1 MSDFSIIG
9 NRTAMIDAA
18 AKTTGA
24 GKYTDDLSV
33 PGMLVG
39 KILHSPYPHARIRRI
54 DTSRAEKC
62 EGVVAVV
69 VGQDAPNPYGIL
81 PVGHDEYALALD
93 KVRYVG
99 DNVACVVAV
108 SESIAET
115 ALELIDVEY
124 EVLPA
129 YFDPEESMK
138 AVTDLIHD
146 SKPGNLEK
154 DYHHVFGD
162 PDQGFAGA
170 DQIAEARF
178 IANEVTHAAMEPHS
192 TLASFEID
200 PHTGKPGR
208 LTVWSSTQ
216 VPYYL
221 QHKLSLVLEMPM
233 AQIRVIKPLVGGG
246 FGGKSEV
253 IPLEIIAA
261 IAARKA
267 QAAVKITYTR
277 EEVFWAHRG
286 RPRTIIDLKTGVK
299 KDGRITAVK
308 ARVVQDGGAYCSY
321 GVVTILYSGALLGAL
336 YDIPN
341 IQYDG
346 YRVLTNKPACGAMRG
361 HGTVNVRFAFES
373 QLDELALAIGMDPAE
388 IRQRNLLQ
396 PPCITVNG
404 LRVQSYGLPECI
416 EKTVDRSGW
425 KQRKGKLP
433 RGRGLGIA
441 CSHYVSGAA
450 NSIIRSDMPHST
462 VNIKIDRDGGVVV
475 YTGASEIGQGSDT
488 MTAQIAAEVL
498 GCSLPRVRVI
508 AADTDLTPIDIGS
521 YSSRVTFM
529 AGNATLRAASEVK
542 RLIAAAAAKKMGCA
556 AEDLIFRNDQVLR
569 KNAAASVGELADKSV
584 RTTQDEASVSG
595 RVEGQILRGSLQ
607 QKRKEEGPKEKMSF
621 EEAVVAAIDFHGGLT
636 GTGSYAP
643 PQEARGGKHKGA
655 GVGPSPAYSY
665 SAQVAEVS
673 VDEETG
679 EVVVHKVWAAHDCG
693 RALNPVSVEGQI
705 IGSVWMGM
713 GQALTEE
720 MVWKDGMLM
729 NPGLLEY
736 RSPSSVES
744 PEVEPIIVESVDPEG
759 PFGAKECSEGS
770 LAATIPAIANAIYDA
785 VGVRLR
791 ESPFTPERVL
801 SALRA
806 KRNARALNL
815 TKVLTRLL
823 RHASANT
830 ADRCASKVRARNAT
844 RSIHRGEKCRPP
856 RAVPIEPYKVQTAP
870 AQNCR
875 RRNRVSRGTFDA
887 CRAWQLARA
896 GSNSHPNHCRRHRF
910 NSIDAAETI
919 RAGARSRSARNRSAA
934 RHPAAARRRRRNR
947 GPHHA
952 PRHRALRLSAPALCG
967 PHRSSGDRGIARTA
981 EHGHHRR

>member
-9 NRTAMIDAA
+9 KPIALIDSAG
-18 AKTTGA
+18 KTTGH

-33 PGMLVG
+33 PGMLIG
-39 KILHSPYPHARIRRI
+39 KILHSPYPHARIKHIDPRR
-54 DTSRAEKC
+54 ALAL
-62 EGVVAVV
+62 EGVVTVV
-69 VGQDAPNPYGIL
+69 TGVDAPNKYGIL
-81 PVGHDEYALALD
+81 PVGHDETALAVD

-99 DNVACVVAV
+99 DNVACVVAT
-108 SESIAET
+108 SESIAEQ
-115 ALELIDVEY
+115 AVELIDVEY
-124 EVLPA
+124 ELLPA

-138 AVTDLIHD
+138 ATSDLIHD
-146 SKPGNLEK
+146 HKANNLEK

-162 PDQGFAGA
+162 PDSAFANCDVVLENRYLAG
-170 DQIAEARF
+170 
-178 IANEVTHAAMEPHS
+178 EVTHAAMEPHS
-192 TLASFEID
+192 TLASFELD
-200 PHTGKPGR
+200 SQTGEMGR

-221 QHKLSLVLEMPM
+221 QHKLSLVLDMPM
-233 AQIRVIKPLVGGG
+233 QQIRVIKPLVGGG

-253 IPLEIIAA
+253 IPLEIISAV
-261 IAARKA
+261 AARKA
-267 QAAVKITYTR
+267 KAPVKITYTR

-286 RPRTIIDLKTGVK
+286 RPRTIIDLKTGVT
-299 KDGRITAVK
+299 KDGRIQSVAAKVI
-308 ARVVQDGGAYCSY
+308 QDGGAYCSY

-341 IQYDG
+341 IKYDG

-373 QLDELALAIGMDPAE
+373 QLDELAAAIGMDPAE
-388 IRQRNLLQ
+388 IRRINLLK
-396 PPCITVNG
+396 PPCVTVNN

-416 EKTVDRSGW
+416 DKVISRSGW
-425 KQRKGKLP
+425 HERRSKLP
-433 RGRGLGIA
+433 PARGMGMA

-475 YTGASEIGQGSDT
+475 YTGASDIGQGSDT
-488 MTAQIAAEVL
+488 MVAQIVAEVL
-498 GCSLPRVRVI
+498 GIGLGRIRVI

-529 AGNATLRAASEVK
+529 NGNASLRSAQDVRK
-542 RLIAAAAAKKMGCA
+542 KIAAAAAVKMNCA
-556 AEDLIFRNDQVLR
+556 PEDVMMRDDRVWKRGTAEPSTNGAHAEQILEKVDAPR
-569 KNAAASVGELADKSV
+569 GSV
-584 RTTQDEASVSG
+584 REVSG
-595 RVEGQILRGSLQ
+595 RVEGQTLRGSLQ
-607 QKRKEEGPKEKMSF
+607 QKRKEEGPKDSMSF
-621 EEAVVAAIDFHGGLT
+621 EEAVVAAIDFHGALT

-643 PQEARGGKHKGA
+643 PAEARGGKHKGA

-679 EVVVHKVWAAHDCG
+679 EVTVHKVWAAHDCG

-736 RSPSSVES
+736 RSPSAVES
-744 PEVEPIIVESVDPEG
+744 PEIEPIIVESVDPEG

-785 VGVRLR
+785 VGVRLH

-801 SALRA
+801 AALRA
-806 KRNARALNL
+806 KKQAKNLNL
-815 TKVLTRLL
+815 TDGIDPTAPTRFREHGGSLCFKGKGPE
-823 RHASANT
+823 RHPLDPS
-830 ADRCASKVRARNAT
+830 RQ
-844 RSIHRGEKCRPP
+844 
-856 RAVPIEPYKVQTAP
+856 AVPSP
-870 AQNCR
+870 
-875 RRNRVSRGTFDA
+875 G
-887 CRAWQLARA
+887 
-896 GSNSHPNHCRRHRF
+896 
-910 NSIDAAETI
+910 
-919 RAGARSRSARNRSAA
+919 
-934 RHPAAARRRRRNR
+934 
-947 GPHHA
+947 GP
-952 PRHRALRLSAPALCG
+952 
-967 PHRSSGDRGIARTA
+967 D
-981 EHGHHRR
+981 

>member
-1 MSDFSIIG
+1 MTDFSIIG
-9 NRTAMIDAA
+9 KPVAMVDAA
-18 AKTTGA
+18 GKTTGA
-24 GKYTDDLSV
+24 GKYTDDLTV

-39 KILHSPYPHARIRRI
+39 KILHSPYPHARIKDI
-54 DTSRAEKC
+54 DISRAATL
-62 EGVVAVV
+62 EGVVAIA
-69 VGQDAPNPYGIL
+69 VGKDAPKTYGIL
-81 PVGHDEYALALD
+81 PVGHDETALAVD
-93 KVRYVG
+93 KVRYIG
-99 DNVACVVAV
+99 DNVACVAAV
-108 SESIAET
+108 DEAT
-115 ALELIDVEY
+115 ADQALRIIDVEY

-138 AVTDLIHD
+138 AETDLIHD
-146 SKPGNLEK
+146 GKPHNLEK

-162 PDQGFAGA
+162 PEKALNEA
-170 DQIAEARF
+170 DCAVEGRF

-200 PHTGKPGR
+200 PHTGHPGR

-221 QHKLSLVLEMPM
+221 QHKLSLVLDMPM
-233 AQIRVIKPLVGGG
+233 SQIRVIKPLVGGG

-261 IAARKA
+261 VTARKA
-267 QAAVKITYTR
+267 KSPIKITYTR

-286 RPRTIIDLKTGVK
+286 RPRTIIDMKTGAN

-373 QLDELALAIGMDPAE
+373 QLDELSAKLGMDPAE
-388 IRQRNLLQ
+388 IRRRNLLK
-396 PPCITVNG
+396 PPCITING

-416 EKTVDRSGW
+416 DQVVTRSQW
-425 KQRKGKLP
+425 QERRGKLGK
-433 RGRGLGIA
+433 GRGLGIA

-498 GCSLPRVRVI
+498 GCSLGRVRVI

-529 AGNATLRAASEVK
+529 AGNATLRAAQEVRK
-542 RLIAAAAAKKMGCA
+542 QIASAAAGKLNCAPEDVVFREDAVSKKNYAGQGARATPVAATSA
-556 AEDLIFRNDQVLR
+556 AP
-569 KNAAASVGELADKSV
+569 
-584 RTTQDEASVSG
+584 SVSG

-607 QKRKEEGPKEKMSF
+607 QKRKDEGPKEWMTF
-621 EEAVVAAIDFHGGLT
+621 EEAVVAAIDFHGALT
-636 GTGSYAP
+636 GTGSYSP

-679 EVVVHKVWAAHDCG
+679 EVTVHKVWAAHDCG

-705 IGSVWMGM
+705 IGSVWMGL
-713 GQALTEE
+713 GQALQEE
-720 MVWKDGMLM
+720 MVWKDGLLM

-744 PEVEPIIVESVDPEG
+744 PIVEPIIVESVDPEG

-770 LAATIPAIANAIYDA
+770 LAATIPAISNAIYDA
-785 VGVRLR
+785 VGIRLH

-801 SALRA
+801 TALRA
-806 KRNARALNL
+806 RNN
-815 TKVLTRLL
+815 
-823 RHASANT
+823 
-830 ADRCASKVRARNAT
+830 
-844 RSIHRGEKCRPP
+844 EKLINMTDGIDP
-856 RAVPIEPYKVQTAP
+856 TAP
-870 AQNCR
+870 AR
-875 RRNRVSRGTFDA
+875 FREHGGSLWFRGK
-887 CRAWQLARA
+887 
-896 GSNSHPNHCRRHRF
+896 GPRRHPL
-910 NSIDAAETI
+910 D
-919 RAGARSRSARNRSAA
+919 
-934 RHPAAARRRRRNR
+934 PARRQV
-947 GPHHA
+947 
-952 PRHRALRLSAPALCG
+952 
-967 PHRSSGDRGIARTA
+967 TA
-981 EHGHHRR
+981 EVGGDD

>member
-1 MSDFSIIG
+1 MGNDQKPTTTDGFSVIG
-9 NRTAMIDAA
+9 KATAMVDAA
-18 AKTTGA
+18 GKSTGA
-24 GKYTDDLSV
+24 GKYADDLSL
-33 PGMLVG
+33 PGMLIG
-39 KILHSPYPHARIRRI
+39 KILHSPYPHARLKRI
-54 DTSRAEKC
+54 DTSRAEKVD
-62 EGVVAVV
+62 GVVAVV
-69 VGQDAPNPYGIL
+69 TGKDAPNAYGIL
-81 PVGHDEYALALD
+81 PVGHDEHAMATD

-99 DNVACVVAV
+99 DNIACVIAV
-108 SESIAET
+108 DEATAEK
-115 ALELIDVEY
+115 ALELIDIDY

-138 AVTDLIHD
+138 AQADFIHEN
-146 SKPGNLEK
+146 KPGNLEK
-154 DYHHVFGD
+154 DYHHVFGN
-162 PDQGFAGA
+162 PDKALA
-170 DQIAEARF
+170 EAAHVCEARF
-178 IANEVTHAAMEPHS
+178 VANEVTHGAMEPHS

-200 PHTGKPGR
+200 PHTGNMGR

-233 AQIRVIKPLVGGG
+233 SQIRVIKPLVGGG

-253 IPLEIIAA
+253 IPLEITAA
-261 IAARKA
+261 VAARAAKA
-267 QAAVKITYTR
+267 PVKITYTR

-286 RPRTIIDLKTGVK
+286 RPRTIVDLKTGVD
-299 KDGRITAVK
+299 KDGHILAVK

-346 YRVLTNKPACGAMRG
+346 YRVLTNKPVCGAMRG

-373 QLDELALAIGMDPAE
+373 QLDELAAKLQMDPAE
-388 IRQRNLLQ
+388 IRQRNLLK

-404 LRVQSYGLPECI
+404 LRVQSYGLPEC
-416 EKTVDRSGW
+416 VDKVVERSEW
-425 KQRKGKLP
+425 NIRKGKLP

-475 YTGASEIGQGSDT
+475 YTGASDIGQGSDT
-488 MTAQIAAEVL
+488 MVAQIASEVL
-498 GCSLPRVRVI
+498 GCSMSRVKVI

-529 AGNATLRAASEVK
+529 NGNATLRAAQDVK
-542 RLIAAAAAKKMGCA
+542 KQISLAAAKKLNCA
-556 AEDLIFRNDQVLR
+556 VEDLVFR
-569 KNAAASVGELADKSV
+569 EDKV
-584 RTTQDEASVSG
+584 RPKDFEERSAHPGQAGASVSG

-607 QKRKEEGPKEKMSF
+607 QKRKDEGPKDQLTF
-621 EEAVVAAIDFHGGLT
+621 EEAVVATIDFHGALS

-643 PQEARGGKHKGA
+643 PPEARGGKHKGA

-679 EVVVHKVWAAHDCG
+679 EVTVHKVWASHDCG

-729 NPGLLEY
+729 NPGMLEY

-744 PEVEPIIVESVDPEG
+744 PDIEPIIVESVDPEG

-785 VGVRLR
+785 VGVRLH

-806 KRNARALNL
+806 KKNLKAINL
-815 TKVLTRLL
+815 TEGV
-823 RHASANT
+823 
-830 ADRCASKVRARNAT
+830 D
-844 RSIHRGEKCRPP
+844 P
-856 RAVPIEPYKVQTAP
+856 TAP
-870 AQNCR
+870 AR
-875 RRNRVSRGTFDA
+875 FREHGGSLWFRGKGPVRHALDPSRKE
-887 CRAWQLARA
+887 
-896 GSNSHPNHCRRHRF
+896 S
-910 NSIDAAETI
+910 
-919 RAGARSRSARNRSAA
+919 
-934 RHPAAARRRRRNR
+934 PAA
-947 GPHHA
+947 
-952 PRHRALRLSAPALCG
+952 
-967 PHRSSGDRGIARTA
+967 I
-981 EHGHHRR
+981 

>member
-1 MSDFSIIG
+1 MSSEFAVIG
-9 NRTAMIDAA
+9 KPTAMVDAA
-18 AKTTGA
+18 EKTTGS

-39 KILHSPYPHARIRRI
+39 KILHSPYPHARIKAI
-54 DTSRAEKC
+54 DTSKAQKLD
-62 EGVVAVV
+62 GVVAVA
-69 VGQDAPNPYGIL
+69 VGKDAPKTYGIL
-81 PVGHDEYALALD
+81 PVGHDEYPLALD

-99 DNVACVVAV
+99 DNVACVVAT
-108 SESIAET
+108 SEAIAER
-115 ALELIDVEY
+115 ALELIDVDY
-124 EVLPA
+124 EVLPG

-138 AVTDLIHD
+138 AESDLIHD
-146 SKPGNLEK
+146 HKPNNIEK

-162 PDQGFAGA
+162 PEKGFTEA

-178 IANEVTHAAMEPHS
+178 ISNEVTHAAMEPHS

-267 QAAVKITYTR
+267 QAPVKITYTR

-341 IQYDG
+341 IQFDG

-373 QLDELALAIGMDPAE
+373 QLDELASAIGMDPAE
-388 IRQRNLLQ
+388 IRRRNLLQ
-396 PPCITVNG
+396 SPCITVNG

-416 EKTVDRSGW
+416 EKTVERSGW
-425 KQRKGKLP
+425 KERKGKLAK
-433 RGRGLGIA
+433 GRGLGIA

-488 MTAQIAAEVL
+488 MTAQVAAETL
-498 GCSLPRVRVI
+498 GCSLSRVRVV

-529 AGNATLRAASEVK
+529 AGNATLRAAAEVK
-542 RLIAAAAAKKMGCA
+542 KLIAAAAAKKMSCDPGDVVIRDDRVSREA
-556 AEDLIFRNDQVLR
+556 RVDTDTV
-569 KNAAASVGELADKSV
+569 V
-584 RTTQDEASVSG
+584 RPAQEGSATSVSG

-607 QKRKEEGPKEKMSF
+607 QKRKEEGPKDSMTF
-621 EEAVVAAIDFHGGLT
+621 EEAVVAAIDFHGALT

-643 PQEARGGKHKGA
+643 PAEARGGKHKGA

-679 EVVVHKVWAAHDCG
+679 EVTVHKVWAAHDCG

-785 VGVRLR
+785 VGVRLH

-801 SALRA
+801 AALRA
-806 KRNARALNL
+806 KEKAKTLNL
-815 TKVLTRLL
+815 TEGI
-823 RHASANT
+823 
-830 ADRCASKVRARNAT
+830 D
-844 RSIHRGEKCRPP
+844 P
-856 RAVPIEPYKVQTAP
+856 TAP
-870 AQNCR
+870 TR
-875 RRNRVSRGTFDA
+875 FREHG
-887 CRAWQLARA
+887 
-896 GSNSHPNHCRRHRF
+896 GSLWFKGKGP
-910 NSIDAAETI
+910 E
-919 RAGARSRSARNRSAA
+919 
-934 RHPAAARRRRRNR
+934 RHPLDPSRQAE
-947 GPHHA
+947 A
-952 PRHRALRLSAPALCG
+952 PVGGA
-967 PHRSSGDRGIARTA
+967 D
-981 EHGHHRR
+981 

>member
-1 MSDFSIIG
+1 MNNGFAIIG
-9 NRTAMIDAA
+9 KPIAMVDAA
-18 AKTTGA
+18 GKTTGA
-24 GKYTDDLSV
+24 GKYADDLSL
-33 PGMLVG
+33 PGMMVG

-54 DTSRAEKC
+54 DASRAEKLD
-62 EGVVAVV
+62 GVVAVV
-69 VGQDAPNPYGIL
+69 IGKDAPNPYGIL
-81 PVGHDEYALALD
+81 PVGHDEHALALD

-99 DNVACVVAV
+99 DNLACVVAV
-108 SESIAET
+108 NDAT
-115 ALELIDVEY
+115 ADKALELIDVDY

-138 AVTDLIHD
+138 AETDLIHEN
-146 SKPGNLEK
+146 KPNNLEK

-162 PDQGFAGA
+162 PDKGFAEA
-170 DQIAEARF
+170 DQIEEARF

-200 PHTGKPGR
+200 PHTGTMGR

-233 AQIRVIKPLVGGG
+233 SQIRVIKPLVGGG

-261 IAARKA
+261 VAARKA
-267 QAAVKITYTR
+267 KAPVKITYSR

-286 RPRTIIDLKTGVK
+286 RPRTIVDLKTGVR
-299 KDGRITAVK
+299 KDGSITAVK
-308 ARVVQDGGAYCSY
+308 ARVIQDGGAYCSY

-373 QLDELALAIGMDPAE
+373 QLDELAAKIGMDPAE
-388 IRQRNLLQ
+388 IRRRNLLQ
-396 PPCITVNG
+396 PPCVTVNG

-416 EKTVDRSGW
+416 DQVVDRSGW
-425 KQRKGKLP
+425 KQRKGRLP
-433 RGRGLGIA
+433 RGRGLGVA

-462 VNIKIDRDGGVVV
+462 VNIKIDRDGGVVI
-475 YTGASEIGQGSDT
+475 YTGASDIGQGSDT
-488 MTAQIAAEVL
+488 MVAQIAAEVL
-498 GCSLPRVRVI
+498 GCSLSRVKVV

-529 AGNATLRAASEVK
+529 NGNATLRAAEDVK
-542 RLIAAAAAKKMGCA
+542 KQIASAAARKMNCRV
-556 AEDLIFRNDQVLR
+556 EDLLFRDDRIVNR
-569 KNAAASVGELADKSV
+569 AANKSAGEGAGATRDSAA
-584 RTTQDEASVSG
+584 QDASVSG

-607 QKRKEEGPKEKMSF
+607 QKRKDEGPRNSMTF
-621 EEAVVAAIDFHGGLT
+621 EEAVVAAIDFHGALS

-643 PQEARGGKHKGA
+643 PPEARGGKHKGA

-679 EVVVHKVWAAHDCG
+679 EVTVHKVWAAHDCG

-785 VGVRLR
+785 VGVRVH

-801 SALRA
+801 AALRA
-806 KRNARALNL
+806 QKNAKPINL
-815 TKVLTRLL
+815 TEGVDP
-823 RHASANT
+823 A
-830 ADRCASKVRARNAT
+830 
-844 RSIHRGEKCRPP
+844 
-856 RAVPIEPYKVQTAP
+856 AP
-870 AQNCR
+870 AR
-875 RRNRVSRGTFDA
+875 FREHGGSLWYRGK
-887 CRAWQLARA
+887 
-896 GSNSHPNHCRRHRF
+896 GP
-910 NSIDAAETI
+910 E
-919 RAGARSRSARNRSAA
+919 
-934 RHPAAARRRRRNR
+934 RHPLDPARREEN
-947 GPHHA
+947 A
-952 PRHRALRLSAPALCG
+952 
-967 PHRSSGDRGIARTA
+967 
-981 EHGHHRR
+981 

>member
-1 MSDFSIIG
+1 MTNFSIIG
-9 NRTAMIDAA
+9 KPIAMVDAA
-18 AKTTGA
+18 GKTTGA
-24 GKYTDDLSV
+24 GKYTDDLSI
-33 PGMLVG
+33 PGMLIG
-39 KILHSPYPHARIRRI
+39 KILHSPHPHARIKHI
-54 DTSRAEKC
+54 DATRAEQL
-62 EGVVAVV
+62 EGVIGVIT
-69 VGQDAPNPYGIL
+69 GKDAPNPYGIL
-81 PVGHDEYALALD
+81 PVGHDEHALALD

-99 DNVACVVAV
+99 DNVTCVAAID
-108 SESIAET
+108 ESTAEK

-124 EVLPA
+124 EILPA

-138 AVTDLIHD
+138 AERDLIHD
-146 SKPGNLEK
+146 NKPHNLEK

-162 PDQGFAGA
+162 PDQGFADA
-170 DQIAEARF
+170 DHIAEARF

-192 TLASFEID
+192 TLASFELD
-200 PHTGKPGR
+200 SQTGQLGR

-233 AQIRVIKPLVGGG
+233 SQIRVIKPLVGGG

-267 QAAVKITYTR
+267 KAPVKITYTR

-286 RPRTIIDLKTGVK
+286 RPRTIIDLKTGVTH
-299 KDGRITAVK
+299 DGRITAVK
-308 ARVVQDGGAYCSY
+308 ARVVQDGGGYCSY

-346 YRVLTNKPACGAMRG
+346 FRVLTNKPACGAMRG

-373 QLDELALAIGMDPAE
+373 QLDELAAKLKMDAAE
-388 IRQRNLLQ
+388 IRRRNLLQ
-396 PPCITVNG
+396 PPCVTVNG

-416 EKTVDRSGW
+416 DKVVERSGW
-425 KQRKGKLP
+425 KARKGNLP
-433 RGRGLGIA
+433 KSRGLGIA

-488 MTAQIAAEVL
+488 MSAQIAAEVL
-498 GCSLPRVRVI
+498 GCSLARVKIV

-529 AGNATLRAASEVK
+529 AGNATLRAAEQVK
-542 RLIAAAAAKKMGCA
+542 KEIAAAAAKKMNCA
-556 AEDLIFRNDQVLR
+556 PEELVFQNDVVSK
-569 KNAAASVGELADKSV
+569 KNHEGAPSLPDFGKGGDFDVS
-584 RTTQDEASVSG
+584 TSG
-595 RVEGQILRGSLQ
+595 RVENQILRGSLQ
-607 QKRKEEGPKEKMSF
+607 QKRKEQDEGHRNSLTF
-621 EEAVVAAIDFHGGLT
+621 EEAVVAAIDFHGALT

-643 PQEARGGKHKGA
+643 PPEARGGKHKGA

-665 SAQVAEVS
+665 SAQVAEVT
-673 VDEETG
+673 VDEDTG
-679 EVVVHKVWAAHDCG
+679 EVTVHKVWAAHDCG

-720 MVWKDGMLM
+720 MIWKDGLLM

-744 PEVEPIIVESVDPEG
+744 PEVEPIIVESIDPEG

-785 VGVRLR
+785 VGIRLH
-791 ESPFTPERVL
+791 ECPFTPERVL
-801 SALRA
+801 AALRA
-806 KRNARALNL
+806 KNNAKALNL
-815 TKVLTRLL
+815 TEGV
-823 RHASANT
+823 
-830 ADRCASKVRARNAT
+830 D
-844 RSIHRGEKCRPP
+844 P
-856 RAVPIEPYKVQTAP
+856 TAP
-870 AQNCR
+870 A
-875 RRNRVSRGTFDA
+875 
-887 CRAWQLARA
+887 
-896 GSNSHPNHCRRHRF
+896 RF
-910 NSIDAAETI
+910 REHG
-919 RAGARSRSARNRSAA
+919 GALCFKGKGPE
-934 RHPAAARRRRRNR
+934 RHPAD
-947 GPHHA
+947 
-952 PRHRALRLSAPALCG
+952 SV
-967 PHRSSGDRGIARTA
+967 RT
-981 EHGHHRR
+981 E

>member
-1 MSDFSIIG
+1 MSEFSVIG
-9 NRTAMIDAA
+9 KRIAMIDAA
-18 AKTTGA
+18 GKTTGA
-24 GKYTDDLSV
+24 GKYTDDLSL
-33 PGMLVG
+33 PGMLIG
-39 KILHSPYPHARIRRI
+39 KILHSPHPHARIKRI
-54 DTSRAEKC
+54 DPTRAEKL
-62 EGVVAVV
+62 ESVVAVV
-69 VGQDAPNPYGIL
+69 IGQDAPKTYGIL
-81 PVGHDEYALALD
+81 PVGHDEYPLALD

-99 DNVACVVAV
+99 DNVACVVATT
-108 SESIAET
+108 EAIAEK
-115 ALELIDVEY
+115 ALELIDVDY

-138 AVTDLIHD
+138 AERDLIHD
-146 SKPGNLEK
+146 NKPHNLEK
-154 DYHHVFGD
+154 DYHHAFGD
-162 PDQGFAGA
+162 PEKGFAEA
-170 DQIAEARF
+170 DHIEEARF

-192 TLASFEID
+192 TLAAFEID
-200 PHTGKPGR
+200 SQTGKPGR

-233 AQIRVIKPLVGGG
+233 SQIRVIKPLVGGG

-261 IAARKA
+261 VAARKA
-267 QAAVKITYTR
+267 QRPVKITYTR

-299 KDGRITAVK
+299 NDGRITAVK
-308 ARVVQDGGAYCSY
+308 ACVVQDGGGYCSY

-373 QLDELALAIGMDPAE
+373 QLDELAVKLKIDPAE
-388 IRQRNLLQ
+388 IRRRNLLR

-416 EKTVDRSGW
+416 DKVTERSRW
-425 KQRKGKLP
+425 KDRKGKMP
-433 RGRGLGIA
+433 KGRGLGVA

-462 VNIKIDRDGGVVV
+462 VNLKIDRDGGVVV
-475 YTGASEIGQGSDT
+475 YTGASDIGQGSDT
-488 MTAQIAAEVL
+488 MVAQIAAEVL
-498 GCSLPRVRVI
+498 GCSLSRVRVV

-529 AGNATLRAASEVK
+529 AGNATLRAATEVK
-542 RLIAAAAAKKMGCA
+542 KLIAAAAAKKMACA
-556 AEDLIFRNDQVLR
+556 AEDLTFQNELVSR
-569 KNAAASVGELADKSV
+569 KDHVGTDAFARPAEQSSA
-584 RTTQDEASVSG
+584 ASVSG

-607 QKRKEEGPKEKMSF
+607 QKRKEEGPKDSMSF
-621 EEAVVAAIDFHGGLT
+621 EEAVVAAIDFHGALT

-643 PQEARGGKHKGA
+643 PAEARGGKHKGA

-665 SAQVAEVS
+665 SAQVAEVT

-679 EVVVHKVWAAHDCG
+679 EVTVHKVWAAHDCG

-744 PEVEPIIVESVDPEG
+744 PEIEPIIVESIDPEG

-785 VGVRLR
+785 VGVRLH

-801 SALRA
+801 AALRA
-806 KRNARALNL
+806 RKQAKNLNL
-815 TKVLTRLL
+815 T
-823 RHASANT
+823 
-830 ADRCASKVRARNAT
+830 
-844 RSIHRGEKCRPP
+844 E
-856 RAVPIEPYKVQTAP
+856 
-870 AQNCR
+870 
-875 RRNRVSRGTFDA
+875 
-887 CRAWQLARA
+887 
-896 GSNSHPNHCRRHRF
+896 
-910 NSIDAAETI
+910 
-919 RAGARSRSARNRSAA
+919 
-934 RHPAAARRRRRNR
+934 
-947 GPHHA
+947 
-952 PRHRALRLSAPALCG
+952 
-967 PHRSSGDRGIARTA
+967 
-981 EHGHHRR
+981 

>member
-1 MSDFSIIG
+1 MTDFSIIG
-9 NRTAMIDAA
+9 KSIAMVDAA
-18 AKTTGA
+18 GKTTGS
-24 GKYTDDLSV
+24 GKYADDLTA
-33 PGMLVG
+33 PGMLIG
-39 KILHSPYPHARIRRI
+39 KILHSPYPHARIKRI
-54 DTSRAEKC
+54 DTSRAEKL
-62 EGVVAVV
+62 EGVVTVV
-69 VGQDAPNPYGIL
+69 VGTDAPNPYGIL

-99 DNVACVVAV
+99 DNVACVAAV
-108 SESIAET
+108 DEATAEK

-129 YFDPEESMK
+129 YFDPEDSMK
-138 AVTDLIHD
+138 AETNLIHD
-146 SKPGNLEK
+146 NKPHNIEK

-162 PDQGFAGA
+162 PDKGFAEA
-170 DQIAEARF
+170 DHIAEARF
-178 IANEVTHAAMEPHS
+178 IANEVTHAAMEPHA
-192 TLASFEID
+192 TLAAFEID
-200 PHTGKPGR
+200 PQTGNPGR
-208 LTVWSSTQ
+208 LIVQSSTQ

-233 AQIRVIKPLVGGG
+233 SQIRVIKPLVGGG

-267 QAAVKITYTR
+267 KAPVKVTYTR

-286 RPRTIIDLKTGVK
+286 RPRTIVDLKTGVK
-299 KDGRITAVK
+299 KDGSITAVK

-346 YRVLTNKPACGAMRG
+346 YRVLTNKPVCGAMRG
-361 HGTVNVRFAFES
+361 HGTVNVRFAFET
-373 QLDELALAIGMDPAE
+373 QLDELAAAIGMDPAE
-388 IRQRNLLQ
+388 IRQHNLLK
-396 PPCITVNG
+396 PPCVTVNG

-416 EKTVDRSGW
+416 EKVVERSGW
-425 KQRKGKLP
+425 KQRKGKMP
-433 RGRGLGIA
+433 KGRGLGVA

-475 YTGASEIGQGSDT
+475 YTGASDIGQGSDT
-488 MTAQIAAEVL
+488 MVAQVTAETL
-498 GCSLPRVRVI
+498 GCSLGRVKVI

-529 AGNATLRAASEVK
+529 NGNATLRAAQDVK
-542 RLIAAAAAKKMGCA
+542 KQIALAAARKMNCEVEELA
-556 AEDLIFRNDQVLR
+556 FRDDTVTR
-569 KNAAASVGELADKSV
+569 KNGHVGTAAHGRPVEQSS
-584 RTTQDEASVSG
+584 TASVSG
-595 RVEGQILRGSLQ
+595 HVEGQILRGSLQ
-607 QKRKEEGPKEKMSF
+607 QKRKDEGPKDKLSF
-621 EEAVVAAIDFHGGLT
+621 EEAVVAAIDFHGALS

-643 PQEARGGKHKGA
+643 PPDARGGKHKGA

-679 EVVVHKVWAAHDCG
+679 EVTVHKVWASHDCG

-744 PEVEPIIVESVDPEG
+744 PEVEAIIVESIDPEG

-770 LAATIPAIANAIYDA
+770 LAATIPAISNAIYDA
-785 VGVRLR
+785 VGVRLH
-791 ESPFTPERVL
+791 ECPFTPERVL
-801 SALRA
+801 AALRA
-806 KRNARALNL
+806 KKNAKHINL
-815 TKVLTRLL
+815 TEGVDPTSPARFREHGGSLWFRGKGPE
-823 RHASANT
+823 RHALDPSRRDT
-830 ADRCASKVRARNAT
+830 
-844 RSIHRGEKCRPP
+844 
-856 RAVPIEPYKVQTAP
+856 P
-870 AQNCR
+870 AI
-875 RRNRVSRGTFDA
+875 
-887 CRAWQLARA
+887 A
-896 GSNSHPNHCRRHRF
+896 G
-910 NSIDAAETI
+910 
-919 RAGARSRSARNRSAA
+919 
-934 RHPAAARRRRRNR
+934 
-947 GPHHA
+947 
-952 PRHRALRLSAPALCG
+952 
-967 PHRSSGDRGIARTA
+967 GDD
-981 EHGHHRR
+981 

>member
-1 MSDFSIIG
+1 MPTTNDEGPTTAFSIIG
-9 NRTAMIDAA
+9 KPTAMIDAA
-18 AKTTGA
+18 EKTTGA

-33 PGMLVG
+33 PGMLIG
-39 KILHSPYPHARIRRI
+39 KILHSPYPHARIKRI
-54 DTSRAEKC
+54 DTSHAEQLD
-62 EGVVAVV
+62 GVVAVV
-69 VGQDAPNPYGIL
+69 VGQDAPKTYGIL
-81 PVGHDEYALALD
+81 PVGHDEYPLALD

-99 DNVACVVAV
+99 DNVACVVAT
-108 SESIAET
+108 SEAIAEK
-115 ALELIDVEY
+115 ALELIDVDY

-138 AVTDLIHD
+138 ATTDLIHD
-146 SKPGNLEK
+146 NKPNNLEK

-162 PDQGFAGA
+162 PENGFADA

-233 AQIRVIKPLVGGG
+233 QQIRVIKPLVGGG

-261 IAARKA
+261 VAARKA
-267 QAAVKITYTR
+267 QAPVKITYTR

-299 KDGRITAVK
+299 NDGRITGVK
-308 ARVVQDGGAYCSY
+308 ARVIQDGGAYCSY

-373 QLDELALAIGMDPAE
+373 QLDELAVKIGMDPAE
-388 IRQRNLLQ
+388 IRQRNLLK

-416 EKTVDRSGW
+416 EKTVARSGW

-433 RGRGLGIA
+433 KGRGLGIA

-488 MTAQIAAEVL
+488 MTAQVAAEVL
-498 GCSLPRVRVI
+498 GCSLSRVRVI

-529 AGNATLRAASEVK
+529 AGNATMRAAEEVK
-542 RLIAAAAAKKMGCA
+542 KLIVAAAAKKMGCGV
-556 AEDLIFRNDQVLR
+556 EDLIFRDDAVVKGSRSSEALSGQPSPGPDGRMRPSPPGLSR
-569 KNAAASVGELADKSV
+569 SQAAG
-584 RTTQDEASVSG
+584 QASVSG
-595 RVEGQILRGSLQ
+595 HVDGQILRGSLQ
-607 QKRKEEGPKEKMSF
+607 QKRKDEGPKDAMTF
-621 EEAVVAAIDFHGGLT
+621 EEAVVAAIDFHGALT

-643 PQEARGGKHKGA
+643 PLEARGGRHKGA

-673 VDEETG
+673 VDGETG
-679 EVVVHKVWAAHDCG
+679 EVTVHKVWAAHDCG

-744 PEVEPIIVESVDPEG
+744 PEVEPIIVESIDPEG

-785 VGVRLR
+785 VGVRLH

-801 SALRA
+801 AALRA
-806 KRNARALNL
+806 KGSAKSINL
-815 TKVLTRLL
+815 TEGVDPT
-823 RHASANT
+823 S
-830 ADRCASKVRARNAT
+830 
-844 RSIHRGEKCRPP
+844 P
-856 RAVPIEPYKVQTAP
+856 Q
-870 AQNCR
+870 
-875 RRNRVSRGTFDA
+875 
-887 CRAWQLARA
+887 
-896 GSNSHPNHCRRHRF
+896 RF
-910 NSIDAAETI
+910 
-919 RAGARSRSARNRSAA
+919 R
-934 RHPAAARRRRRNR
+934 
-947 GPHHA
+947 
-952 PRHRALRLSAPALCG
+952 
-967 PHRSSGDRGIARTA
+967 
-981 EHGHHRR
+981 EHGGSLWFKGKGPERHSLDPSRRETPAGGAD

>member
-1 MSDFSIIG
+1 MNTFSIIG
-9 NRTAMIDAA
+9 KPTAMIDAA
-18 AKTTGA
+18 QKTTGA
-24 GKYTDDLSV
+24 GKYTDDLSL

-39 KILHSPYPHARIRRI
+39 KILHSPYPHARIKRI
-54 DTSRAEKC
+54 DTSRAEKY

-69 VGQDAPNPYGIL
+69 IGPDAPNPYGIL

-108 SESIAET
+108 SESIAER
-115 ALELIDVEY
+115 ALEFIDVDY

-138 AVTDLIHD
+138 AQTDLIHD
-146 SKPGNLEK
+146 SKPANLEK

-162 PDQGFAGA
+162 PDQGFADA
-170 DQIAEARF
+170 DHVAEARF

-192 TLASFEID
+192 TLASFELD

-233 AQIRVIKPLVGGG
+233 SQIRVIKPLVGGG

-261 IAARKA
+261 VAARKA
-267 QAAVKITYTR
+267 QAPVKITYTR

-299 KDGRITAVK
+299 QDGRITAVK

-373 QLDELALAIGMDPAE
+373 QLDELATTIGIDPAE

-433 RGRGLGIA
+433 KGRGLGIA

-529 AGNATLRAASEVK
+529 AGNATLRAAEEVK
-542 RLIAAAAAKKMGCA
+542 KLIAAAAAKKMGCLP
-556 AEDLIFRNDQVLR
+556 EDLIFRDDGVR
-569 KNAAASVGELADKSV
+569 KKVHVAAPGRPAEQSSA
-584 RTTQDEASVSG
+584 ASVSG

-607 QKRKEEGPKEKMSF
+607 QKRKEEGPKDSMSF
-621 EEAVVAAIDFHGGLT
+621 EEAVVAAIDFHGALT

-643 PQEARGGKHKGA
+643 PPEARGGKYKGS

-679 EVVVHKVWAAHDCG
+679 EVIVHKVWAAHDCG

-785 VGVRLR
+785 VGVRLH

-801 SALRA
+801 AALRA
-806 KRNARALNL
+806 QKNAKALNL
-815 TKVLTRLL
+815 TEGVDPT
-823 RHASANT
+823 S
-830 ADRCASKVRARNAT
+830 
-844 RSIHRGEKCRPP
+844 P
-856 RAVPIEPYKVQTAP
+856 
-870 AQNCR
+870 
-875 RRNRVSRGTFDA
+875 NRFREHG
-887 CRAWQLARA
+887 
-896 GSNSHPNHCRRHRF
+896 GSLCFKGKGP
-910 NSIDAAETI
+910 E
-919 RAGARSRSARNRSAA
+919 
-934 RHPAAARRRRRNR
+934 RHPLDPSRREPPSVA
-947 GPHHA
+947 GGA
-952 PRHRALRLSAPALCG
+952 
-967 PHRSSGDRGIARTA
+967 D
-981 EHGHHRR
+981 

>member
-1 MSDFSIIG
+1 MSYDFSIIG
-9 NRTAMIDAA
+9 KPTAMVDAA
-18 AKTTGA
+18 EKTTG
-24 GKYTDDLSV
+24 GRKYADDLTV
-33 PGMLVG
+33 PGMLTG
-39 KILHSPYPHARIRRI
+39 KILHSPYPHARLKRI
-54 DTSRAEKC
+54 DTSRAETLD
-62 EGVVAVV
+62 GVVAVV
-69 VGQDAPNPYGIL
+69 IGKDAPNPYGIL
-81 PVGHDEYALALD
+81 PVGHDEHALALD

-108 SESIAET
+108 SESIAEQ
-115 ALELIDVEY
+115 ALELIDVDY

-138 AVTDLIHD
+138 AKSDLIHD
-146 SKPGNLEK
+146 NKPGNLEK

-162 PDQGFAGA
+162 PGKGFAEA
-170 DQIAEARF
+170 DHVAEARF
-178 IANEVTHAAMEPHS
+178 IANEVTHAAMEPHC
-192 TLASFEID
+192 TLASFELD
-200 PHTGKPGR
+200 PHTGKRGR

-261 IAARKA
+261 VAARKA
-267 QAAVKITYTR
+267 QAPVKITYTR

-286 RPRTIIDLKTGVK
+286 RPRTIIDLKTGIK
-299 KDGRITAVK
+299 NDGRITSVR

-373 QLDELALAIGMDPAE
+373 QLDELAAKIGMDPAE

-416 EKTVDRSGW
+416 EKTVERSGW

-433 RGRGLGIA
+433 KGRGLGIA

-488 MTAQIAAEVL
+488 MTAQVSAEVL
-498 GCSLPRVRVI
+498 GCSLARVRII

-529 AGNATLRAASEVK
+529 AGNATLRAAEDVK
-542 RLIAAAAAKKMGCA
+542 KRIAAAAAKKMNCA
-556 AEDLIFRNDQVLR
+556 AEDLVFRDDLVFKKGSAPPLAE
-569 KNAAASVGELADKSV
+569 KDAAEEVEV
-584 RTTQDEASVSG
+584 TQAGASVSG

-607 QKRKEEGPKEKMSF
+607 QKRKEEGPREWMTF
-621 EEAVVAAIDFHGGLT
+621 EEAVVAAIDFHGTLT

-643 PQEARGGKHKGA
+643 PQEARGGKHKGG

-673 VDEETG
+673 VDEDTG
-679 EVVVHKVWAAHDCG
+679 EVTVHKVWAAHDCG

-729 NPGLLEY
+729 NAGMLEY
-736 RSPSSVES
+736 RSPSAVES
-744 PEVEPIIVESVDPEG
+744 PEVEPIIVESIDPEG

-785 VGVRLR
+785 VGVRLH

-801 SALRA
+801 AALRA
-806 KRNARALNL
+806 KRNDKALNL
-815 TKVLTRLL
+815 TEGVDPTAPTRFREHGGSLCFKGKGPE
-823 RHASANT
+823 RHALDPAHREAPLAGG
-830 ADRCASKVRARNAT
+830 AD
-844 RSIHRGEKCRPP
+844 
-856 RAVPIEPYKVQTAP
+856 
-870 AQNCR
+870 
-875 RRNRVSRGTFDA
+875 
-887 CRAWQLARA
+887 
-896 GSNSHPNHCRRHRF
+896 
-910 NSIDAAETI
+910 
-919 RAGARSRSARNRSAA
+919 
-934 RHPAAARRRRRNR
+934 
-947 GPHHA
+947 
-952 PRHRALRLSAPALCG
+952 
-967 PHRSSGDRGIARTA
+967 
-981 EHGHHRR
+981 

>member
-9 NRTAMIDAA
+9 KPTAMVDAA
-18 AKTTGA
+18 EKTTGA
-24 GKYTDDLSV
+24 GKYTDDLTA
-33 PGMLVG
+33 PGMLIG
-39 KILHSPYPHARIRRI
+39 KILHSPFPHARIKSI
-54 DTSRAEKC
+54 DTSRAEAI
-62 EGVVAVV
+62 EGVVTVV
-69 VGQDAPNPYGIL
+69 IGKDAPNPYGIL
-81 PVGHDEYALALD
+81 PVGHDEHALAIE

-108 SESIAET
+108 SESIAEK
-115 ALELIDVEY
+115 AADLIDVEY
-124 EVLPA
+124 EVLPS

-138 AVTDLIHD
+138 AQTDLIHD
-146 SKPGNLEK
+146 NKPNNLEK
-154 DYHHVFGD
+154 DYHHAFGD
-162 PDQGFAGA
+162 PDKGFADA
-170 DQIAEARF
+170 DHVAEARF
-178 IANEVTHAAMEPHS
+178 IAGEVTHAAMEPHS
-192 TLASFEID
+192 TLASFELD
-200 PHTGKPGR
+200 PHTGKLGR

-233 AQIRVIKPLVGGG
+233 QQIRVIKPLVGGG

-261 IAARKA
+261 VAARKA
-267 QAAVKITYTR
+267 LAPVKITYTR

-286 RPRTIIDLKTGVK
+286 RPRTIIDLKTGIK
-299 KDGRITAVK
+299 NDGSITSVK
-308 ARVVQDGGAYCSY
+308 ACVVQDGGAYCSY

-373 QLDELALAIGMDPAE
+373 QLDELAAMIGMDPAE
-388 IRQRNLLQ
+388 IRQRNLLK

-416 EKTVDRSGW
+416 EKTVERSDW
-425 KQRKGKLP
+425 KNRKGKLP

-498 GCSLPRVRVI
+498 GCSLTRVRVI

-529 AGNATLRAASEVK
+529 AGNATLRAAADVK
-542 RLIAAAAAKKMGCA
+542 TRIAAAAAKKMNCA
-556 AEDLIFRNDQVLR
+556 AEELIFREDTVTR
-569 KNAAASVGELADKSV
+569 KNGHLGTAALDRPAEQSS
-584 RTTQDEASVSG
+584 ASVSG
-595 RVEGQILRGSLQ
+595 HVEGQILRGSLQ
-607 QKRKEEGPKEKMSF
+607 QKRKEEGPKDRMTF
-621 EEAVVAAIDFHGGLT
+621 EEAVVAAIDFHGTLT

-643 PQEARGGKHKGA
+643 PPEARGGRHKGG

-679 EVVVHKVWAAHDCG
+679 EVTVHKVWAAHDCG

-729 NPGLLEY
+729 NAGMLEY

-744 PEVEPIIVESVDPEG
+744 PEIEPIIVESIDPEG

-770 LAATIPAIANAIYDA
+770 LAATIPAISNAIYDA
-785 VGVRLR
+785 VGVRLH

-801 SALRA
+801 AALRA
-806 KRNARALNL
+806 KRKEKKLNL
-815 TKVLTRLL
+815 TENVDPTSPVRFREHGGSLCFKGKGPE
-823 RHASANT
+823 RHAL
-830 ADRCASKVRARNAT
+830 DPAR
-844 RSIHRGEKCRPP
+844 RD
-856 RAVPIEPYKVQTAP
+856 AP
-870 AQNCR
+870 AP
-875 RRNRVSRGTFDA
+875 
-887 CRAWQLARA
+887 A
-896 GSNSHPNHCRRHRF
+896 G
-910 NSIDAAETI
+910 
-919 RAGARSRSARNRSAA
+919 GA
-934 RHPAAARRRRRNR
+934 
-947 GPHHA
+947 
-952 PRHRALRLSAPALCG
+952 
-967 PHRSSGDRGIARTA
+967 D
-981 EHGHHRR
+981 

>member
-1 MSDFSIIG
+1 MTDYSIIG
-9 NRTAMIDAA
+9 KATAMVDAA
-18 AKTTGA
+18 AKTTGS
-24 GKYTDDLSV
+24 GKYTDDLVV

-39 KILHSPYPHARIRRI
+39 KILHSPYPHARIKRI
-54 DTSRAEKC
+54 DTSRAEKL
-62 EGVVAVV
+62 EGVVTVAV
-69 VGQDAPNPYGIL
+69 GADAPNPYGIL
-81 PVGHDEYALALD
+81 PVGHDEHALALD

-99 DNVACVVAV
+99 DNVACVAAV
-108 SESIAET
+108 SEAVAEK

-124 EVLPA
+124 ELLPA

-138 AVTDLIHD
+138 AQSDLIHD
-146 SKPGNLEK
+146 NKPNNLEK

-162 PDQGFAGA
+162 PEKGFAEA
-170 DQIAEARF
+170 DQVAEARF

-192 TLASFEID
+192 TLSSFELD
-200 PHTGKPGR
+200 PHTGKLGR

-221 QHKLSLVLEMPM
+221 QHKLSLVLEIPM

-267 QAAVKITYTR
+267 KAPVKITYTR

-299 KDGRITAVK
+299 NDGQITAVH
-308 ARVVQDGGAYCSY
+308 ARVLQDGGAYCSY

-341 IQYDG
+341 IRYDG

-373 QLDELALAIGMDPAE
+373 QLDELAAKIGMDPAE
-388 IRQRNLLQ
+388 IRQRNLLK

-416 EKTVDRSGW
+416 QTTVERSGW
-425 KQRKGKLP
+425 KERRGKLP
-433 RGRGLGIA
+433 KGRGLGIA

-488 MTAQIAAEVL
+488 MTAQVAAEAL
-498 GCSLPRVRVI
+498 GCSLNRVRVI
-508 AADTDLTPIDIGS
+508 AADTDVTPIDIGS

-529 AGNATLRAASEVK
+529 AGNATLRAAEEVK
-542 RLIAAAAAKKMGCA
+542 KRIAAAAAAKMNCA
-556 AEDLIFRNDQVLR
+556 AEELVFRDDSVL
-569 KNAAASVGELADKSV
+569 KNGVAPGAKGVAAEKLEVTHSG
-584 RTTQDEASVSG
+584 ASVSG

-607 QKRKEEGPKEKMSF
+607 QKRKEEGPKEWMTF
-621 EEAVVAAIDFHGGLT
+621 EEAVVAAIDFHGALT

-643 PQEARGGKHKGA
+643 PPEARGGKHKGG

-679 EVVVHKVWAAHDCG
+679 EVTVHKVWAAHDCG

-729 NPGLLEY
+729 NPGMLEY

-785 VGVRLR
+785 VGVRLH

-801 SALRA
+801 AALRA
-806 KRNARALNL
+806 RKNAKALNL
-815 TKVLTRLL
+815 TEGIDPTSPARFREHGGSLWYKGKGPE
-823 RHASANT
+823 RHAL
-830 ADRCASKVRARNAT
+830 D
-844 RSIHRGEKCRPP
+844 P
-856 RAVPIEPYKVQTAP
+856 
-870 AQNCR
+870 
-875 RRNRVSRGTFDA
+875 
-887 CRAWQLARA
+887 
-896 GSNSHPNHCRRHRF
+896 
-910 NSIDAAETI
+910 
-919 RAGARSRSARNRSAA
+919 
-934 RHPAAARRRRRNR
+934 ARR
-947 GPHHA
+947 GV
-952 PRHRALRLSAPALCG
+952 PAG
-967 PHRSSGDRGIARTA
+967 GAD
-981 EHGHHRR
+981 

>member
-1 MSDFSIIG
+1 MKSPMNNGFSIIG
-9 NRTAMIDAA
+9 KPTAMIDAA
-18 AKTTGA
+18 EKTTGA
-24 GKYTDDLSV
+24 GKYTDDLSL
-33 PGMLVG
+33 PGMLIG
-39 KILHSPYPHARIRRI
+39 KILHSPYPHARIKSI
-54 DTSRAEKC
+54 DASRAERLD
-62 EGVVAVV
+62 GVVAVV
-69 VGQDAPNPYGIL
+69 IGKDAPKTYGIL
-81 PVGHDEYALALD
+81 PVGHDEYSLALD
-93 KVRYVG
+93 RVRYVG
-99 DNVACVVAV
+99 DNVACVVATT
-108 SESIAET
+108 EAIAEQ
-115 ALELIDVEY
+115 ALELIDVDY

-138 AVTDLIHD
+138 AETDLIHD
-146 SKPGNLEK
+146 NKPNNLEK
-154 DYHHVFGD
+154 DYHHSFGD
-162 PDQGFAGA
+162 PDKGFAEA
-170 DQIAEARF
+170 EEIAEARF

-200 PHTGKPGR
+200 PHTGKQGR

-221 QHKLSLVLEMPM
+221 QHKLSLVLDMPM

-261 IAARKA
+261 VAARKA
-267 QAAVKITYTR
+267 QAPVKITYTR

-308 ARVVQDGGAYCSY
+308 ARVIQDGGAYCSY

-373 QLDELALAIGMDPAE
+373 QLDELAEKIGMDPAE

-416 EKTVDRSGW
+416 EKTVERSGW
-425 KQRKGKLP
+425 KERKGKLP
-433 RGRGLGIA
+433 KGRGLGIA

-488 MTAQIAAEVL
+488 MTAQIAAETL
-498 GCSLPRVRVI
+498 GCSLSRVRVI

-529 AGNATLRAASEVK
+529 AGNATLRAAQEVK
-542 RLIAAAAAKKMGCA
+542 KLIAAAAAKKMACA
-556 AEDLIFRNDQVLR
+556 PEDLMFRSDLVT
-569 KNAAASVGELADKSV
+569 KAVASAGEQPP
-584 RTTQDEASVSG
+584 TQESPGPDGRGRPSPHESPSVSG
-595 RVEGQILRGSLQ
+595 HVEGQILRGSLQ
-607 QKRKEEGPKEKMSF
+607 QKRKEEGPKESLTF
-621 EEAVVAAIDFHGGLT
+621 EEAVVAAIDFHGALT

-643 PQEARGGKHKGA
+643 PPEARGGKHKGA

-679 EVVVHKVWAAHDCG
+679 EVTVHKVWAAHDCG

-736 RSPSSVES
+736 RSPSAVES
-744 PEVEPIIVESVDPEG
+744 PAVEPIIVESIDPEG

-785 VGVRLR
+785 VGVRLH
-791 ESPFTPERVL
+791 ECPFTPERVL
-801 SALRA
+801 AAIRA
-806 KRNARALNL
+806 KKSAKVINL
-815 TKVLTRLL
+815 TEGIDPTAPQRFREHGGSLCFKGKGPE
-823 RHASANT
+823 RHALDPS
-830 ADRCASKVRARNAT
+830 RR
-844 RSIHRGEKCRPP
+844 E
-856 RAVPIEPYKVQTAP
+856 VP
-870 AQNCR
+870 
-875 RRNRVSRGTFDA
+875 
-887 CRAWQLARA
+887 A
-896 GSNSHPNHCRRHRF
+896 G
-910 NSIDAAETI
+910 
-919 RAGARSRSARNRSAA
+919 G
-934 RHPAAARRRRRNR
+934 
-947 GPHHA
+947 
-952 PRHRALRLSAPALCG
+952 
-967 PHRSSGDRGIARTA
+967 GD
-981 EHGHHRR
+981 